1 MFSKLFGNSF
11 KRETLTAKKAIF
23 KPLSLPET
31 NLTFLINKKQLEIT
45 KLTESNPCFPNSKFH
60 LLSPRLNIR
69 SKKLNPLQNVNKKR
83 PIKSRK
89 PYHKPIPSLSTIYSR
104 ARRESNKSLPDL
116 SKVTLCCHHNQ
127 KSKKAGR
134 THTHS
139 SNKKSSLDDTA
150 TSTNHCTEIKSG
162 RTATNTVKTVS
173 YFSPEKVVERRGSQ
187 SSLLS
192 SSLPKST
199 EKEALIRRR
208 NKREKTRHTL
218 LTLEQHA
225 QLLDATLKVD
235 KMLSY
240 ERFVTKK
247 NLINQKTDEIDK
259 VANNMRYFIKS
270 EIKHQ
275 KIQGEKY
282 NQRALVMYE
291 LKKKLKKIHK
301 LSEEVANNQKYF
313 FLESMKESKSQRQLC
328 LSERKSSSVRKYI
341 KSLEKSTN
349 KFRASIEN

>member
-31 NLTFLINKKQLEIT
+31 NLTLFINKKQLEIT
-45 KLTESNPCFPNSKFH
+45 KLTESNLCPNRKFN
-60 LLSPRLNIR
+60 LLSPRLNILSR
-69 SKKLNPLQNVNKKR
+69 KSNLLYNITKKN
-83 PIKSRK
+83 PIKSK
-89 PYHKPIPSLSTIYSR
+89 QFYNKQIPSLSTIYSR
-104 ARRESNKSLPDL
+104 TRRESNKSLPDL
-116 SKVTLCCHHNQ
+116 SKVTLSCNNSQ
-127 KSKKAGR
+127 KAKNTGR

-150 TSTNHCTEIKSG
+150 TSTNYCTENKSG
-162 RTATNTVKTVS
+162 RTATNRVRTVS
-173 YFSPEKVVERRGSQ
+173 YFSPEKLIERRNSQ
-187 SSLLS
+187 NSLLS
-192 SSLPKST
+192 SPLTKST
-199 EKEALIRRR
+199 EKDSLIRRR

-225 QLLDATLKVD
+225 QLLEAALKAD

-282 NQRALVMYE
+282 NQKALVMYE

-301 LSEEVANNQKYF
+301 LSEEVAKDQKYF
-313 FLESMKESKSQRQLC
+313 FLDSMKESKSQRQLC
-328 LSERKSSSVRKYI
+328 LSERKSASMQKYI
-341 KSLEKSTN
+341 LSLEKPKS
-349 KFRASIEN
+349 KFRMNIEN